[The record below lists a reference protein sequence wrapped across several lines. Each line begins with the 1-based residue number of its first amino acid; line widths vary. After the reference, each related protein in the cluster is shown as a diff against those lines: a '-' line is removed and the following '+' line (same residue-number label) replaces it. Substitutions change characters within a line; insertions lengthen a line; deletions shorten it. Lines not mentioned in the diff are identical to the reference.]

1 MSRQARSAR
10 GEIVNFDLLSIK
22 QQLATVPVP
31 VGVDQRRKFVDEK
44 DGVKTKVAPA
54 PLPSALSLA
63 VESAQISAAE
73 EAPIETPAK
82 QRKK

>member
-22 QQLATVPVP
+22 QQLATLPVP

-44 DGVKTKVAPA
+44 DGVKTKAAPA

-63 VESAQISAAE
+63 SESAQISAAA
-73 EAPIETPAK
+73 EAPVK

>member
-22 QQLATVPVP
+22 QQLATLPVP

-44 DGVKTKVAPA
+44 DGVKTKVVPPA
-54 PLPSALSLA
+54 PLPSALA
-63 VESAQISAAE
+63 IAAESANISATAS
-73 EAPIETPAK
+73 TPAPEQK
-82 QRKK
+82 RKK